1 MAMIRHEDAVPVNRR
16 VLPVLAWC
24 LLLMGVGL
32 TVACVPPKV
41 QTRQAPQFEPSAI
54 SSVAVLSFR
63 SIDTPQWGSRSPG
76 EGVRHI
82 EELLPQFS
90 LPGTDHVEQPP
101 SRRGLY
107 VVPEQGARRLTDM
120 VLAALINRPV
130 LRVVGPPESDVVVKE
145 DAAVDSAQSW
155 QAMAKEAGA
164 LFQVDGVLVGLV
176 RTFREREGSKLG
188 AKPAAVGFELYLLNP
203 SDGKVLW
210 AGEYFE
216 EQKPLNE
223 DILGIFDKGI
233 GFVTVEELAAIG
245 VKKVMKAFPVGK

>member
-1 MAMIRHEDAVPVNRR
+1 MAMIRLVDPVGVNKAVRSG
-16 VLPVLAWC
+16 LAWC
-24 LLLMGVGL
+24 FLLMGLGL

-54 SSVAVLSFR
+54 SSVALLSFR

-101 SRRGLY
+101 SRRKLY
-107 VVPEQGARRLTDM
+107 VVPEQGARRITDM
-120 VLAALINRPV
+120 VLAALVDRPA
-130 LRVVGPPESDVVVKE
+130 LRVVGPPETDVVFKE
-145 DAAVDSAQSW
+145 NAADDPAKLW
-155 QAMAKEAGA
+155 KAMALEAGA
-164 LFQVDGVLVGLV
+164 LFRVDGVLVGLV
-176 RTFREREGSKLG
+176 RTYREREGSKLG

-203 SDGKVLW
+203 TDGKVLW